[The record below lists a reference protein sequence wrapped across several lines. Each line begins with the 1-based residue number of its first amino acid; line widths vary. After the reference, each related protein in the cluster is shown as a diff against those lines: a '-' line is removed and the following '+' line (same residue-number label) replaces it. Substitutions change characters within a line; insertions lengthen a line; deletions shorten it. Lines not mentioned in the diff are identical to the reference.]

1 MKKYI
6 ENLRQNT
13 VLEYF
18 LVQPLHSL
26 TRLFIKTLPDKT
38 FAKFKFK
45 WHMGYLPDL
54 DNPTTLNEK
63 INWLKLNDRQE
74 LLTLCADK
82 YRVREYVLEKIG
94 NQYLVPLYFHTEKPD
109 EIVPENIPETPCIIK
124 ANHDSSGGIFV
135 HDKTKINW
143 KEVQKEFAERLTLNY
158 YRESREWQYKNIKPS
173 IIVEKLLLDN
183 EGVVPMDYKIHCFNG
198 KVIMIQVDKGRG
210 TKKHFRFWYDTEW
223 KPQPYRWSPPIVND
237 KDNDSQKNGL
247 QRPDTLEE
255 MIELSAI
262 LAEPFD
268 YVRVDW
274 YDVDGK
280 LYFGELTFHHD
291 GGFVPILPKIWDE
304 KLGLQLNL
312 HDT

>member
-1 MKKYI
+1 MKRYI
-6 ENLRQNT
+6 EKLRQNT
-13 VLEYF
+13 VFENL
-18 LVQPLHSL
+18 LIRPIQSL
-26 TRLFIKTLPDKT
+26 SRLYMKTLPDTT
-38 FAKFKFK
+38 FAKVKFRY
-45 WHMGYLPDL
+45 HMGYSPNL
-54 DNPTTLNEK
+54 DNPQTLNEK
-63 INWLKLNDRQE
+63 INWLKLNDRKE

-94 NQYLVPLYFHTEKPD
+94 KEYLVPLYFQTEDPSQ
-109 EIVPENIPETPCIIK
+109 IIPENIPETPCIIK

-135 HDKTKINW
+135 YDKTKINW
-143 KEVQKEFAERLTLNY
+143 KEVQKEFTKRLTQNY
-158 YRESREWQYKNIKPS
+158 YQESREWQYKNIQPS
-173 IIVEKLLLDN
+173 IIVEKLLLDI
-183 EGVVPMDYKIHCFNG
+183 EGVVPMDYKVHCFNS

-210 TKKHFRFWYDTEW
+210 TKYHFRFWYDTDW

-237 KDNDSQKNGL
+237 KDNDPLTNGL

-255 MIELSAI
+255 MIELSVI

-291 GGFVPILPKIWDE
+291 GGFVPILPKIWDK
-304 KLGLQLNL
+304 KLGTLLNL
-312 HDT
+312 KNS